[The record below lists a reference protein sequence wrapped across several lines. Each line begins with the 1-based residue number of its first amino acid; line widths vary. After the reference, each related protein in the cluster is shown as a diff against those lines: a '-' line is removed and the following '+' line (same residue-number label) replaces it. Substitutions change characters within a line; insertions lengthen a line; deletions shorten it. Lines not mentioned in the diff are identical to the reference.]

1 MERVDYN
8 VFENFI
14 ANHLDGRD
22 AARLRRC
29 SRACRKLVDRCA
41 SLRRKMLIHYVYL
54 QDVSDLEDEFEGK
67 PQMCISYTHKRKDP
81 RTPRVESLVRVF
93 DPSNGAVYL
102 LSNHYEEHS
111 HFGNSSWDE
120 FALRQTN
127 PLWWCIEYPPLRGT
141 GRFKL
146 GEVSFHRGGCL
157 KIHCGTI

>member
-29 SRACRKLVDRCA
+29 SRTCRKLVDRCA

-54 QDVSDLEDEFEGK
+54 QDVSDLVDEFEGELSRGYNLRDNIT
-67 PQMCISYTHKRKDP
+67 C
-81 RTPRVESLVRVF
+81 PRVEGSLLTRDVKSKVF
-93 DPSNGAVYL
+93 YWV
-102 LSNHYEEHS
+102 SNHYEEHS
-111 HFGNSSWDE
+111 HYGDTRWDD
-120 FALRQTN
+120 FANDN
-127 PLWWCIEYPPLRGT
+127 PHLLWWCIEYPPLRGT

-146 GEVSFHRGGCL
+146 GEVSFHRGGCF
-157 KIHCGTI
+157 KIYRGAFV